1 MSYQVLTAAITVLIP
16 TFASKLYDL
25 TYLDETKKNSIT
37 DNGRII
43 LDNKYRSD
51 KSNMMLIVSC
61 ALIVGGILLSSTNCN
76 AITLGVSFAGLL
88 LLIFTLVTNWWFY
101 SLKCQVTI
109 LGACIIALAG
119 VGMNR
124 QLMRNLL
131 FC

>member
-119 VGMNR
+119 GMNR